1 MVPFEPLR
9 LHCEHLRASNALFG
23 AYTAPEFDFDA
34 DPDPGFHSDADPV
47 PASQNDADPDVK
59 RSWPASRAWTG
70 DHWGDERLW
79 PLLYQLQDP
88 PDDRTP
94 NQYNEN

>member
-1 MVPFEPLR
+1 MRMRIRIRVLFLSRDANLRPLVYRPFMVPFEPLR

-59 RSWPASRAWTG
+59 RS
-70 DHWGDERLW
+70 
-79 PLLYQLQDP
+79 
-88 PDDRTP
+88 
-94 NQYNEN
+94 